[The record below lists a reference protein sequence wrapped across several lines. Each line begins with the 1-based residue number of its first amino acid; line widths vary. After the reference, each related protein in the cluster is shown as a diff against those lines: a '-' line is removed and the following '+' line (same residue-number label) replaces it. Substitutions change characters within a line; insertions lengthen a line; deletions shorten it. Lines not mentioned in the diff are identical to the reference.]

1 MTDASLHLAQL
12 IEAASG
18 FVIPERG
25 RAQLTA
31 LARERAADLGLAG
44 VADYLELLRGHP
56 DSKEWRLLLGRI
68 TIKESCLFRGPSQ
81 FEALA
86 RTILPELA
94 ARRVGGRLRIWCA
107 GCARGEEAAT
117 LAIVVADHPACHDL
131 EWSILATDVDE
142 GALADASEGR
152 YGPRAVAGVPPAVL
166 ARHFTERSGFFE
178 FDPALRARITYR
190 RLNLVEPRLDP
201 PGAPFELVFLRNVL
215 IYFRP
220 ELQQRVVAAVERS
233 LAPGG
238 WLFLGPSESLL
249 PLGSALAPRDLGGC
263 FCYGPA
269 ARGATAV
276 QGSRPAVAPVST
288 AVTSPP
294 CGCPP
299 PSSADAGSPSLPARA
314 AGVAQGIA
322 AGADLE
328 EARRAAAMLRLDF
341 PESPVA
347 HLLEGLAWGREGAS
361 ERALLAFR
369 GARYLAPEMAVVRYL
384 LGLTLEALGRREA
397 AMREYRAVL
406 SATAPPPAWLDL
418 ERLGVPGQEAI
429 VELCRQKLKCE

>member
-1 MTDASLHLAQL
+1 MTEASLHLAQL
-12 IEAASG
+12 IESASG

-25 RAQLTA
+25 RAALTA
-31 LARERAADLGLAG
+31 LARERAAALGLAG
-44 VADYLELLRGHP
+44 VADYLELLRARP

-68 TIKESCLFRGPSQ
+68 TIKESFLFRGPSQ

-94 ARRVGGRLRIWCA
+94 ARRGGGGLRVWCA

-117 LAIVVADHPACHDL
+117 LAIVVAAHPACRDL

-142 GALADASEGR
+142 GALADAREGR

-166 ARHFTERSGFFE
+166 ARHFTERDGLFE

-201 PGAPFELVFLRNVL
+201 PGAPFDLVFLRNVL

-238 WLFLGPSESLL
+238 CLFLGPSESLL

-263 FCYGPA
+263 FCYGRATGGAPPVQGPRPPA
-269 ARGATAV
+269 APF
-276 QGSRPAVAPVST
+276 PAVVAG
-288 AVTSPP
+288 PP
-294 CGCPP
+294 CGSPP
-299 PSSADAGSPSLPARA
+299 LSPAAGEPPSLPERA
-314 AGVAQGIA
+314 AGVARGIA
-322 AGADLE
+322 AAADLDA
-328 EARRAAAMLRLDF
+328 ARRAAALLRLEF

-347 HLLEGLAWGREGAS
+347 HLLEGLAWERAGAS

-384 LGLTLEALGRREA
+384 LGLTLEALGHREA

-429 VELCRQKLKCE
+429 VDFCREKLKCK

>member
-1 MTDASLHLAQL
+1 MTDTSLELAQL

-25 RAQLTA
+25 RVQLTA
-31 LARERAADLGLAG
+31 LARERAAALGLAG
-44 VADYLELLRGHP
+44 SADYLELLRGRP

-94 ARRVGGRLRIWCA
+94 ARRADGGLRIWCA

-117 LAIVVADHPACHDL
+117 LAIVVADHPACRGMA
-131 EWSILATDVDE
+131 WSILATDVDE
-142 GALADASEGR
+142 GALADAREGR
-152 YGPRAVAGVPPAVL
+152 YGPRAVAGVAPAVL
-166 ARHFTERSGFFE
+166 VRHFTERGGFFE
-178 FDPALRARITYR
+178 FDPVLRARITYH

-201 PGAPFELVFLRNVL
+201 PGAPFDLVFLRNVL

-220 ELQQRVVAAVERS
+220 ELQRRVVAAVERS

-238 WLFLGPSESLL
+238 SLFLGPSESLL

-263 FCYGPA
+263 FCYGHAASGAPA
-269 ARGATAV
+269 GY
-276 QGSRPAVAPVST
+276 GSRPSAAPSRAAVAKPQCGST
-288 AVTSPP
+288 PPAGVDAAVQ
-294 CGCPP
+294 
-299 PSSADAGSPSLPARA
+299 SLAARA
-314 AGVAQGIA
+314 AVVARGITA
-322 AGADLE
+322 TADPE
-328 EARRAAAMLRLDF
+328 DAQRAAAMLRLDF

-347 HLLEGLAWGREGAS
+347 HLLEGLAWGRAGAP

-384 LGLTLEALGRREA
+384 LGATLEALGRREA

-406 SATAPPPAWLDL
+406 SASAPVPEWLDL
-418 ERLGVPGQEAI
+418 QRLGVPDQAAI
-429 VELCRQKLKCE
+429 VTLCREKIK